1 MILEQLK
8 EKYLNQN
15 INSNFIEELANELNI
30 LQDKIKYNELTEE
43 YHVDVSND
51 VYYIIKT
58 KTEKAEHF
66 LKTTVISIEEK
77 HLVPPLGLAKM

>member
-1 MILEQLK
+1 MTINQIK
-8 EKYLNQN
+8 EKYLNKE
-15 INSNFIEELANELNI
+15 IKSDFVEEFANDLNI